1 MRLEL
6 DAVGHHFRNGPW
18 LFQEVS
24 ADFEAGTVTAITGP
38 SGSGKS
44 TLLRIIARRLQQ
56 VAGEVRRVRIE
67 SLAVVPQV
75 PIGVGPRTGLDHLVL
90 PLLAEGLD
98 RPEAEDFARPVGE
111 LFGLSDRLGAP
122 FRELSVGEAQRL
134 MLARAVVQKAD
145 LILADEPTAS
155 LDVRNAIAVVDVLG
169 NLSKAGAVVVVA
181 THDARVRDACD
192 QVIDL
197 GASMPQSEM

>member
-6 DAVGHHFRNGPW
+6 VDVGHHFRSGPW
-18 LFQEVS
+18 LFQGVS
-24 ADFEAGTVTAITGP
+24 ADFESGTVTAITGP

-44 TLLRIIARRLQQ
+44 TLLRIIARRLEQ
-56 VAGEVRRVRIE
+56 VSGEVRRVGIE
-67 SLAVVPQV
+67 TMAVVPQV
-75 PIGVGPRTGLDHLVL
+75 PIGVGPRSGLDHLVL

-98 RPEAEDFARPVGE
+98 RGEAEIQARPVAE
-111 LFGLSDRLGAP
+111 LFGLSDRLDAP

-134 MLARAVVQKAD
+134 MLARAVVQKAA

-155 LDVRNAIAVVDVLG
+155 LDTRNAAAVVGVLG
-169 NLSKAGAVVVVA
+169 NLSRAGAVVVVA

-192 QVIDL
+192 QVLEL
-197 GASMPQSEM
+197 GAALPVSEM